1 MEQREQENHLYLMVG
16 EIKATNSLILKTLQ
30 DHYEE
35 RKALAAKVEELNT
48 KVNRAAG
55 VLTLA
60 TIFVGALF
68 NQFLRKIGIV
78 S

>member
-1 MEQREQENHLYLMVG
+1 MDQDQQSQLYLMIG

-35 RKALAAKVEELNT
+35 RKALAAKVEELNS
-48 KVNRAAG
+48 KVNRAAAI
-55 VLTLA
+55 LTLA
-60 TIFVGALF
+60 TVFIGAVF
-68 NQFLRKIGIV
+68 NQGLRKLGII